1 MMSTLP
7 DYSKLVLNGDHCQQD
22 AFSLTLQAAARLL
35 GTEADYETIYALSTN
50 AFAPDIRADEPCR
63 CSWCVQGRERA
74 LDLVADSL
82 GLNVRPLPWLDQD
95 KISPC
100 PDTEA
105 ERQAWFAEHYRKPR
119 VPLIREAIANGEV
132 IVTDREWQPHSAFW
146 CDWGIITSAADDGT
160 ILGATVDG
168 RNKQILFLGGYARA
182 LSLGEE
188 RLSEREAAMAALRL
202 AADRIRGK
210 GRFAPNLE
218 IRHRP
223 KVVFGLDAM
232 DAWIESMSRVPFTGD
247 ADPGSV
253 SSKKHASCTAY
264 PTSGGAK
271 AASSFLL
278 SQTEVLSDGARPHL
292 EAAAARYDR
301 IPELLHPALTGE
313 GGETYEQFMG
323 DLEKQR
329 AHVENVLNPVKAEL
343 EAAAHALDNALA
355 AIGE

>member
-1 MMSTLP
+1 MSTLP

-22 AFSLTLQAAARLL
+22 AFSLTVQAAARLL

-74 LDLVADSL
+74 LDLVADYL
-82 GLNVRPLPWLDQD
+82 GLSIRTLPWLDHT
-95 KISPC
+95 KIPPS
-100 PDTEA
+100 PDTEPGQQ
-105 ERQAWFAEHYRKPR
+105 EWFAEHYRKPR
-119 VPLIREAIANGEV
+119 VPLVREAISNGEV
-132 IVTDREWQPHSAFW
+132 IITDREWKPNSAFW
-146 CDWGIITSAADDGT
+146 CDWGIITSATDDGT

-168 RNKQILFLGGYARA
+168 NNREILFLGGYARA
-182 LSLGEE
+182 LSPGEKG
-188 RLSEREAAMAALRL
+188 LSEQEAAIAALRL
-202 AADRIRGK
+202 AVERIRGS
-210 GRFAPNLE
+210 GRFAPNQE

-223 KVVFGLDAM
+223 KVVFGLDAL
-232 DAWIESMSRVPFTGD
+232 DVWIESMSRVPFTGD

-271 AASSFLL
+271 TAASFLR
-278 SQTEVLSDGARPHL
+278 SQAERLAAGARPHL

-301 IPELLHPALTGE
+301 IVELLHPALTGE

-329 AHVENVLNPVKAEL
+329 THVENVLEPVKAGL
-343 EAAAHALDNALA
+343 AAAADRLDDALA